1 MYFAAAMVRAGD
13 ADGFVGG
20 ATTTTADTLRAAIH
34 CIGLRPGSS
43 VVSSFFLMVLP
54 QMALIFADCAVVP
67 VPSVTQLADIALDA
81 SRNARTFL
89 EAEPRVAFL
98 SFSTKGSAQHPSL
111 DRIREAVAT
120 VKAREPALVVD
131 GELQADAAL
140 VPEIAESKAP
150 KSPVLGKANTLI
162 FPDLHSGNIA
172 YKLTERLAGARAIG
186 PVLQGLR
193 KPANDLSRGC
203 SVADIIDVTAITTC
217 SSGRRRAGRWP
228 PFYPGINLQQPG
240 TCLRLRLRAV
250 PLVRIPCLPRA
261 IFLPDILSAL
271 WLAVLSARS
280 VPPSDS
286 VLQNRQ
292 TSVRCVAAPSGKWK
306 SIVRVPAFISRPAA
320 PMNLRGRAPI
330 LNWWLGQ
337 DPSERSS
344 LAEYGP
350 ILNAL
355 GKSRRRGTPCVA
367 MARGP

>member
-1 MYFAAAMVRAGD
+1 MQTDLLARLRERAARNPKRIVYPEATDPRILRAARDVAAARMARPVLVGSPGTIGAAAENAGVNISGIELVEQTEDRKQHYASLLLSEWKARGVTEVEALNRLQDPMYFAAAMVRAGD

-150 KSPVLGKANTLI
+150 KSPVLGKANILI

-172 YKLTERLAGARAIG
+172 YKLTERLAGARAVG

-203 SVADIIDVTAITTC
+203 SVADIIDVTAITT
-217 SSGRRRAGRWP
+217 
-228 PFYPGINLQQPG
+228 LQ
-240 TCLRLRLRAV
+240 
-250 PLVRIPCLPRA
+250 
-261 IFLPDILSAL
+261 
-271 WLAVLSARS
+271 
-280 VPPSDS
+280 
-286 VLQNRQ
+286 
-292 TSVRCVAAPSGKWK
+292 
-306 SIVRVPAFISRPAA
+306 
-320 PMNLRGRAPI
+320 
-330 LNWWLGQ
+330 
-337 DPSERSS
+337 
-344 LAEYGP
+344 
-350 ILNAL
+350 
-355 GKSRRRGTPCVA
+355 
-367 MARGP
+367 